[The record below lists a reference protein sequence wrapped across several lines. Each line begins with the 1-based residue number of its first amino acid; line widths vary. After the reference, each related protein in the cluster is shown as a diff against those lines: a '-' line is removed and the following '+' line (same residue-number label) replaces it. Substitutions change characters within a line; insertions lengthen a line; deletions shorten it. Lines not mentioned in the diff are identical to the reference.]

1 MSEIDTVFQKLK
13 QSKKYKYLCDDTL
26 YRISHWAVQRF
37 HSKEAVKAARNK
49 LHQVYG
55 AFFAKINPLKMQK
68 LLKQISADPDAETLK
83 SIAVKIMQSHT
94 STSERIPFM
103 KQFYSDLFKR
113 IGKPKK
119 IFDAACG
126 LNPFSIPWMDL
137 QPDTEYYACDID
149 TQLIKAV
156 NIFFGCLSSSYRA
169 ECADILVSIPGFTG
183 DVVFLL
189 KTLPCLEQQQKGIS
203 EKLLTSLKA
212 SYVVI
217 SFPSATLCGKAKGM
231 GNYYDTFALK
241 LINSLNFN
249 YIKLEYPNELF
260 YVIPLGE
267 AHSVTSHRR
276 RIRTI

>member
-1 MSEIDTVFQKLK
+1 MSDIDTVFQKLK
-13 QSKKYKYLCDDTL
+13 QSKKYKFLCDDTL
-26 YRISHWAVQRF
+26 NRISYWAVQRY
-37 HSKEAVKAARNK
+37 HPKEAVKAAKNK

-55 AFFAKINPLKMQK
+55 AFFAKINPLRIQK
-68 LLKQISADPDAETLK
+68 LLKQISASSDTATLK
-83 SIAVKIMQSHT
+83 SIAAKIMQSHT

-103 KQFYSDLFKR
+103 MQFYSDLFKR

-149 TQLIKAV
+149 TQLISV
-156 NIFFGCLSSSYRA
+156 INIFFSCLSSSYRA
-169 ECADILVSIPGFTG
+169 ECADILVSIPEFAG

-189 KTLPCLEQQQKGIS
+189 KTLPCLEQQEKGIS
-203 EKLLTSLKA
+203 ERLLTSLKA
-212 SYVVI
+212 KYVVI
-217 SFPSATLCGKAKGM
+217 SFPASTLCGKIKGM

-241 LINSLNFN
+241 LINTFNYN

-260 YVIPLGE
+260 YVI
-267 AHSVTSHRR
+267 SKQ
-276 RIRTI
+276 